1 MSYMQPVVNLNGSS
15 RDDLI
20 AQRIALRS
28 ALMDAMK
35 ALSNMSPH
43 LRDYSDVSDWQ
54 RDRAVYVERFKALD
68 RLYEEVGEEAASIAE
83 QAA

>member
-20 AQRIALRS
+20 AQRIALRA

-68 RLYEEVGEEAASIAE
+68 RLYGEVGEEAASIAE
-83 QAA
+83 QPA